1 MPEQHYRPQT
11 YRSRDSVGYL
21 IRRLYTLLLARFEGA
36 LAQADFTLTQWI
48 VLIQLREGV
57 ARTASDLASDL
68 DHDSGA
74 ITRVLDQLER
84 RGFLQRRRSSQDRRV
99 VELRLT
105 SAGKAIAEELLPLVV
120 DQTNAALAPL
130 SKPEFVQLH
139 GYLVRLLDHAQTAGT
154 ESEPSASRRRG
165 TSKVGTK
172 PAAPR
177 PQARTVAEPPSK
189 STSKSK
195 STRVLRAS
203 PRAVKQ

>member
-1 MPEQHYRPQT
+1 MPEQYYHPQT
-11 YRSRDSVGYL
+11 YLSRDSVGYL

-48 VLIQLREGV
+48 VLIQLRDGI

-105 SAGKAIAEELLPLVV
+105 AAGKAIAEELLPLVV

-139 GYLVRLLDHAQTAGT
+139 GYLVRLLDHAQTART
-154 ESEPSASRRRG
+154 D
-165 TSKVGTK
+165 SKPLRSGRLAAAKGGAK
-172 PAAPR
+172 PATPR
-177 PQARTVAEPPSK
+177 STACTPAKATSTK
-189 STSKSK
+189 STQVRRPARRT
-195 STRVLRAS
+195 TRR
-203 PRAVKQ
+203 

>member
-1 MPEQHYRPQT
+1 MTKPHYRPQT

-48 VLIQLREGV
+48 VLIQLRDGT

-84 RGFLQRRRSSQDRRV
+84 RGFLQRRRSSRDRRV
-99 VELRLT
+99 VELTLT
-105 SAGKAIAEELLPLVV
+105 PAGKTIAEQLLPLVV

-130 SKPEFVQLH
+130 SRSEFVQLH
-139 GYLVRLLDHAQTAGT
+139 DYLVRLLDHAQTAALDIK
-154 ESEPSASRRRG
+154 PSASRSRAVASG
-165 TSKVGTK
+165 GTK
-172 PAAPR
+172 RAAPR
-177 PQARTVAEPPSK
+177 K
-189 STSKSK
+189 
-195 STRVLRAS
+195 
-203 PRAVKQ
+203 VKK

>member
-48 VLIQLREGV
+48 VLIQLRDGM

-84 RGFLQRRRSSQDRRV
+84 RGFLQRRRSLQDRRV

-105 SAGKAIAEELLPLVV
+105 AAGKAIAEELLPLVV

-130 SKPEFVQLH
+130 SKPEFEQLH

-154 ESEPSASRRRG
+154 DSQPLKSGRVAAAESGA
-165 TSKVGTK
+165 K

-177 PQARTVAEPPSK
+177 STARTAAKASSSK
-189 STSKSK
+189 STQVRRATHRA
-195 STRVLRAS
+195 TR
-203 PRAVKQ
+203 Q

>member
-1 MPEQHYRPQT
+1 MPEQHYRPRT

-48 VLIQLREGV
+48 VLIQLRDGI

-84 RGFLQRRRSSQDRRV
+84 RGFLQRRRSSRDRRV
-99 VELRLT
+99 VELKLT
-105 SAGKAIAEELLPLVV
+105 PAGKAIAEELLPLVV

-130 SKPEFVQLH
+130 SKSEFVQLH
-139 GYLVRLLDHAQTAGT
+139 GYLVRLLDHAQTAATG
-154 ESEPSASRRRG
+154 SKPSAPRG
-165 TSKVGTK
+165 RAAASGGTK
-172 PAAPR
+172 RAAPR
-177 PQARTVAEPPSK
+177 K
-189 STSKSK
+189 
-195 STRVLRAS
+195 
-203 PRAVKQ
+203 VKK

>member
-11 YRSRDSVGYL
+11 YVARDSVGYL

-48 VLIQLREGV
+48 VLIQLRDGI

-105 SAGKAIAEELLPLVV
+105 VAGRAIAGELLPLVV

-130 SKPEFVQLH
+130 SKSEFLQLH
-139 GYLVRLLDHAQTAGT
+139 GYLVRLLDHAQAATTAG
-154 ESEPSASRRRG
+154 EPLASRRRA
-165 TSKVGTK
+165 TSKGKAKRAV
-172 PAAPR
+172 PR
-177 PQARTVAEPPSK
+177 PQARTTAKAPSK
-189 STSKSK
+189 ST
-195 STRVLRAS
+195 RAR
-203 PRAVKQ
+203 RATSRAARQ